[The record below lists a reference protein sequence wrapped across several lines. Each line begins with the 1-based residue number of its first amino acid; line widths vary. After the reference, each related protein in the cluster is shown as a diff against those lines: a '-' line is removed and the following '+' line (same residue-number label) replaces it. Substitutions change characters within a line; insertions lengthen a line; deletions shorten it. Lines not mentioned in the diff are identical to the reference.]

1 MRLGLDGVRISFI
14 IMFLLVVGNV
24 FFTGF
29 NTGGSGLNFSSFL
42 FYSLILIV
50 VSVQILIGRVDF
62 IFIIGCG
69 FAFVLKILGISE
81 FLSDTLM
88 IAVIAWGISYL
99 RYDLSALHFKLIF
112 IYGCISILVS
122 ALQLLGVEQLHVWNT
137 LMTISE
143 GKIDSS
149 LAVPLFSSPV
159 WLVEQSQM
167 RPPGLFH
174 SNAVFSLFV
183 CYFYASLL
191 QKSFRLLPLGLL
203 AVWICGS
210 KISFIFS
217 ILYPFIMLIQ
227 KNNFPRLS
235 FLWVVLTTAVFFTA
249 MFVTFPELS
258 ERKYAIDSFLF
269 SALLRMR
276 NLDQILN
283 LGFNFDAVSAFDG
296 LRESKGFT
304 RDDTVLSG
312 VFGGII
318 IGGLFLL
325 FGFKRLSKSLTKNSA
340 EIVSIFFV
348 SLATPVVGH
357 PFCILILY
365 PIFATLRERKLGSQ
379 NF

>member
-1 MRLGLDGVRISFI
+1 MRSGVDGVKISFT

-29 NTGGSGLNFSSFL
+29 NSVGSSLNFSSLL
-42 FYSLILIV
+42 FYSLILLV
-50 VSVQILIGRVDF
+50 VSVHILIGRVDF

-69 FAFVLKILGISE
+69 VAIILKILGISE

-99 RYDLSALHFKLIF
+99 RYDLKALHFKLIF
-112 IYGCISILVS
+112 IYGCISFLVS

-143 GKIDSS
+143 GKIDSR

-159 WLVEQSQM
+159 WLIEQSQL

-191 QKSFRLLPLGLL
+191 QKSLKLLPLGLL
-203 AVWICGS
+203 AVWVCGS
-210 KISFIFS
+210 KISLIFS
-217 ILYPFIMLIQ
+217 ILFLFIILIQ
-227 KNNFPRLS
+227 KNNFSRLS
-235 FLWVVLTTAVFFTA
+235 FFWAVSTIAVFFTL

-269 SALLRMR
+269 SALLRLK
-276 NLDQILN
+276 NLDQIIGI
-283 LGFNFDAVSAFDG
+283 GFNFDAISAFDG

-312 VFGGII
+312 VFGAII
-318 IGGLFLL
+318 IGGMFLS
-325 FGFKRLSKSLTKNSA
+325 FGFKRLSKCLNKNSA
-340 EIVSIFFV
+340 EVASIFFV

-357 PFCILILY
+357 PFCILMLY
-365 PIFATLRERKLGSQ
+365 PIFASLRERKLDSQ
-379 NF
+379 KF